1 MTQLPWVAMQRAFVL
16 LTPEGDQAMGW
27 PGIPQLTC
35 TCKEAASALESARN
49 ELAPA
54 HLAALED
61 ERNPCERNTFYAN
74 IADDSDDAS
83 GSEDDG

>member
-35 TCKEAASALESARN
+35 TCKEAASALKSTRN

-54 HLAALED
+54 LLAALED
-61 ERNPCERNTFYAN
+61 ERNAYDRNNFYAN
-74 IADDSDDAS
+74 IADEPSS
-83 GSEDDG
+83 ISTSP

>member
-1 MTQLPWVAMQRAFVL
+1 MTQLPWVAMQRAFVM
-16 LTPEGDQAMGW
+16 LTPEGDQAVGW

-35 TCKEAASALESARN
+35 TCKEAASALKSARK

-54 HLAALED
+54 FLAALQD
-61 ERNPCERNTFYAN
+61 ERNEWDRNAFYVN